1 MLPFVLLI
9 GLMAS
14 PTMGILIAILLAQSP
29 RASQALRTYA
39 WLPIVAGAGTA
50 LLAAWAL
57 LGQRWEAVIGDWA
70 PVSFTGMPL
79 SLAGFAPTL
88 AILIA
93 WLAVYFR
100 DCLNLTCADP
110 LAHYPGASALTIA
123 SLAMVAL
130 GNNLIT
136 MLVGLG
142 LTDLLTAYLVLRR
155 QIDERNML
163 IRFVLNGLSIS
174 LLLLVVAIH
183 YAAGNSLYLPLVQ
196 LSPSTG
202 PVLALAIALRLGF
215 APFRT
220 SAGYLGDLRASAST
234 VAGLLMLTRLPAL
247 GITRL
252 PDWFYALAVLSAVLT
267 LILGLLKAGH
277 AADALLPFVVTA
289 SLYLA
294 ATSAAVAIP
303 GVTAAAAVAW
313 LLASALLASE
323 PLASQPLERAGNDQS
338 VLDLRIRQ
346 VTPALGALGLIGLP
360 PMAGFIG
367 QAGVLAIWAA
377 LGPIGAGLIAGWI
390 IALAALCYG
399 LLRVVSDATPHVQ
412 QALWLPQ
419 GAAWGDPTVLRYGI
433 GGFALAAPLLLFG
446 VAPALLEA
454 GTLPEAVARCT
465 LVGWGMWLVA
475 LAIGALAWHTE
486 AHWHPIAQ
494 RLAHPLTNL
503 LDLSWLYSL
512 LGGAAARLRSP
523 FNQVFT
529 FLESDGA
536 LLWAIIIVLL
546 IVLASR
552 PGGP

>member
-1 MLPFVLLI
+1 
-9 GLMAS
+9 MAS
-14 PTMGILIAILLAQSP
+14 PMVGILIAALLAQSP
-29 RASQALRTYA
+29 RTPQALRTYA
-39 WLPIVAGAGTA
+39 WLPIAAGAGIA

-57 LGQRWEAVIGDWA
+57 LGQRWEAVIGNWA

-100 DCLNLTCADP
+100 DCLNLPGADLFTQHP
-110 LAHYPGASALTIA
+110 TASALTVA
-123 SLAMVAL
+123 SLAIVAL

-136 MLVGLG
+136 VLVGLG

-155 QIDERNML
+155 QTDERSML
-163 IRFVLNGLSIS
+163 THFVLHGLSIA
-174 LLLLVVAIH
+174 LLLLVMAIH
-183 YAAGNSLYLPLVQ
+183 YAAGNSLYLPLMQ

-202 PVLALAIALRLGF
+202 PALALAMALRLGF

-220 SAGYLGDLRASAST
+220 SADYLGDLRTSASA
-234 VAGLLMLTRLPAL
+234 VAGLLVLTRLPAL

-277 AADALLPFVVTA
+277 ASDALLPFVVTA
-289 SLYLA
+289 GLYLA
-294 ATSAAVAIP
+294 ATSTAVAIP
-303 GVTAAAAVAW
+303 GVTAAAAIAW
-313 LLASALLASE
+313 LLAGALLAGA
-323 PLASQPLERAGNDQS
+323 LLGRAGNDQS
-338 VLDLRIRQ
+338 ALDRRIRQ

-360 PMAGFIG
+360 PTAGFIG
-367 QAGVLAIWAA
+367 QSGVLAVWAA
-377 LGPIGAGLIAGWI
+377 LGPIGAALIAGWI

-399 LLRVVSDATPHVQ
+399 LLRVVSDATPRVR
-412 QALWLPQ
+412 QARLLPEA
-419 GAAWGDPTVLRYGI
+419 AAWSSPAILRYGI
-433 GGFALAAPLLLFG
+433 GGLALVAPLILFG

-454 GTLPEAVARCT
+454 GTLAEAVARHT

-486 AHWHPIAQ
+486 ARWHPTAQ

>member
-14 PTMGILIAILLAQSP
+14 PMVGTLIAALLAQSP
-29 RASQALRTYA
+29 RTPQALRTYA
-39 WLPIVAGAGTA
+39 WLPIAAGAGIA
-50 LLAAWAL
+50 LLVAWAL
-57 LGQRWEAVIGDWA
+57 LGQRWEAVIGNWA

-100 DCLNLTCADP
+100 DCLNLPCADP
-110 LAHYPGASALTIA
+110 FTQHPTASALTVA
-123 SLAMVAL
+123 SLAIVAL

-136 MLVGLG
+136 VLVGLG

-155 QIDERNML
+155 QTDERSML
-163 IRFVLNGLSIS
+163 IQFILHGLSIA
-174 LLLLVVAIH
+174 LLLLVMAIH
-183 YAAGNSLYLPLVQ
+183 YAAGNSLYLPLMQ

-202 PVLALAIALRLGF
+202 PALALAMALRLGF

-220 SAGYLGDLRASAST
+220 SAGYLSDLRTSASA
-234 VAGLLMLTRLPAL
+234 VAGLLVLTRLPAL

-267 LILGLLKAGH
+267 LILGILKASH
-277 AADALLPFVVTA
+277 ASDELLPFVVTA
-289 SLYLA
+289 GLYLA

-303 GVTAAAAVAW
+303 GVTAAAAIAW
-313 LLASALLASE
+313 LLAGALLGH
-323 PLASQPLERAGNDQS
+323 AGDDQS
-338 VLDLRIRQ
+338 TLDRRIRQ

-360 PMAGFIG
+360 PTAGFIG
-367 QAGVLAIWAA
+367 QSGVLAVWAA
-377 LGPIGAGLIAGWI
+377 LGPIGAALIAGWI
-390 IALAALCYG
+390 IAFAALCYG
-399 LLRVVSDATPHVQ
+399 LLRVVSDATPRVR
-412 QALWLPQ
+412 QARLLPE
-419 GAAWGDPTVLRYGI
+419 GAAWSSPTVLRSGI

-454 GTLPEAVARCT
+454 GTLAEAVARHT
-465 LVGWGMWLVA
+465 LVGWGIWLVA

-486 AHWHPIAQ
+486 ARWHPTVQ